1 MFEETSQTTEEVATD
16 FMDGWND
23 ETPTETT
30 EDETEEEAEEETT
43 EEQEAA
49 ENTEDETAE
58 EKDKEEA
65 TPATFKVK
73 HNGKELE
80 LTQDEVIASAQKG
93 MDYDRIR
100 AERDSLK
107 NSREVQLI
115 NRLARQA
122 GMPVHDYIEGL
133 EEQLHN
139 ANVTA
144 RATRY
149 IEGGMDDEA
158 AYRLADTEIRK
169 EQLEN
174 TIAAQNSEQQ
184 AVAEMN
190 AKIQKGIEEF
200 ERIYPDVME
209 IPQEVIADI
218 QTTGKT
224 PVQAYRDYQQA
235 QREAELE
242 RKEKELAKREK
253 TKENQETSPGSVKG
267 KTDKPDPFLEGF
279 NSEW

>member
-1 MFEETSQTTEEVATD
+1 MFEETSQTPEETATD

-23 ETPTETT
+23 ETPTEA
-30 EDETEEEAEEETT
+30 AEEEIEEEDK
-43 EEQEAA
+43 EEQEGAA
-49 ENTEDETAE
+49 DAEGETVE
-58 EKDKEEA
+58 EETDKKEA
-65 TPATFKVK
+65 IPAVFKVK

-80 LTQDEVIASAQKG
+80 LSQDEVITNAQKG

-133 EEQLHN
+133 EGQLHS

-144 RATRY
+144 RAASY
-149 IEGGMDDEA
+149 IDGGMDEEA
-158 AYRLADTEIRK
+158 AYKLADAEIKK

-174 TIAAQNSEQQ
+174 TIAAQNSERQTE
-184 AVAEMN
+184 AETN
-190 AKIQKGIEEF
+190 AKIQRNIEEF
-200 ERIYPDVME
+200 ERLYPDVTE

-218 QTTGKT
+218 QATGKT

-267 KTDKPDPFLEGF
+267 TTDKPDPFLEGF